1 MKNRVLFILIFFF
14 GVHDARAQQPVFISY
29 PPEKFPPVAEKITAL
44 ISNGIDFIWLG
55 TDNGLMKFDGM
66 QFSVI
71 RSDNTDASTAITQDS
86 GGTLWIAK
94 GKTLY
99 FLDKAKYQPVRFSI
113 DTLSHKINALLPD
126 NGNVWIATAGGGIF
140 IKTKDNVIIINTA
153 SGLTDDYVY
162 CLEKDD
168 EGNIWAG
175 TDQGITILSREQP
188 FRAVKRISAN
198 NGLPDAIVR
207 RLKKTE
213 DKKMVIGMQQAGIAI
228 TDMSQVV
235 YPITSSWTY
244 GEVNDLV
251 TDGTSIWVA
260 TEKGGFVFISSS
272 SAQPVSFIQAETQTF
287 THISAATKTDDGF
300 IWFASGGRLY
310 KTAGMKW
317 AWLKSSNGKNL
328 RNIHAVFSDSQNNLW
343 FTPDSGLMVLGYD
356 NSVRHLALPV
366 VNSNTDITC
375 FYEDECEN
383 IWIGTVGSGL
393 FRYEKRTDQI
403 RKANLPQNE
412 SAFQNILSLNG
423 KANTLWVATFGGV
436 FKTSISNCS
445 VEKPQLTVE
454 PLKTG
459 QRIGNFYVYQV
470 FVDTKGKTWFA
481 TDGNGLICYDHGEIV
496 HFDATPFS
504 KENVVYSI
512 AEDKKNILWLS
523 VHNGGLIRFDGKQF
537 RQFTEKNGLKSN
549 DVQSVIHDG
558 KNRLVLT
565 YENGL
570 DFFNTETEFVYSP
583 GKEFGFEAINPDLN
597 AAAVDRKGNIWIG
610 TSQGII
616 KLSSAYSHDSIRP
629 HAVLCQAA
637 LPGSTKLISNQE
649 TLNHNENLISLLFC
663 GFWNAAPEQLVY
675 RYKLNGSDAWITT
688 ADRQIVLSG
697 LNPGS
702 YQVTF
707 QASHNPSFLFPAESA
722 FHFTVLKPLW
732 KRTWFLGLLA
742 LTLAAFIFFF
752 IRLRENQLRK
762 MENLEKEKAIY
773 QYETLKSQVN
783 PHFLFN
789 SLNTLISVIE
799 TESREEASHFAQQL
813 SDFFRSTLSLRE
825 RDFIT
830 LKEEMDMAQA
840 FIQILVKRF
849 GNRIK
854 INTETE
860 KTALEK
866 KILPMALQML
876 IENALKHNA
885 ATSEQPLKINIRSEE
900 GCVLVTNNINPKKN
914 PEVSTQTG
922 LQNIIN
928 RYRHYGREDV
938 EVIND
943 GKVFK
948 VKLPL
953 LNSIA

>member
-1 MKNRVLFILIFFF
+1 MKNRILFILIFFF

-44 ISNGIDFIWLG
+44 SSNGLDFIWLG
-55 TDNGLMKFDGM
+55 TDNGLMRFDGM
-66 QFSVI
+66 QFNVI
-71 RSDNTDASTAITQDS
+71 SSENSNAPKAIIQDS
-86 GGTLWIAK
+86 VGTLWIAK
-94 GKTLY
+94 EKTLY
-99 FLDKAKYQPVRFSI
+99 FLDKTNNKPVRFSI
-113 DTLSHKINALLPD
+113 DNLSHEINALLPD
-126 NGNVWIATAGGGIF
+126 NGNVWMATAGGGIV
-140 IKTKDNVIIINTA
+140 IKTKDNFVFVNTA
-153 SGLTDDYVY
+153 SGLSDDYVY

-175 TDQGITILSREQP
+175 TDQGITILSKEQP
-188 FRAVKRISAN
+188 FRVLKRISVN

-207 RLKKTE
+207 RLKRTD
-213 DKKMVIGMQQAGIAI
+213 DKKMIIGMQQAGIAI
-228 TDMSQVV
+228 TDNSQEV

-251 TDGTSIWVA
+251 TDGRGIWVA

-272 SAQPVSFIQAETQTF
+272 IAQPVSFTQAETQTF
-287 THISAATKTDDGF
+287 NHVSAAVKTDDGF

-343 FTPDSGLMVLGYD
+343 FTPDSGLMVLSYD
-356 NSVRHLALPV
+356 NSFRHLSLPA

-393 FRYEKRTDQI
+393 FRYEKQTGQI
-403 RKANLPQNE
+403 RKVNLPQNE

-423 KANTLWVATFGGV
+423 KTNTLWVATFGGV
-436 FKTSISNCS
+436 FKTSTGNCS
-445 VEKPQLTVE
+445 NEKPQLTVE

-470 FVDTKGKTWFA
+470 FVDSKGKTWFA

-496 HFDATPFS
+496 HYDATPFS
-504 KENVVYSI
+504 RENVVYSV
-512 AEDKKNILWLS
+512 AEDRKGNLWFS

-537 RQFTEKNGLKSN
+537 RQFTTIDGLKSN
-549 DVQSVIHDG
+549 AIQSVIHDG
-558 KNRLVLT
+558 RNRLVLT
-565 YENGL
+565 YENGI
-570 DFFNTETEFVYSP
+570 DFFNTETGFVYSP
-583 GKEFGFEAINPDLN
+583 GKEFGFETINPDLN

-610 TSQGII
+610 TSQGVIR
-616 KLSSAYSHDSIRP
+616 LSSVYSPDSIRP
-629 HAVLCQAA
+629 YAVLCHAA
-637 LPGSTKLISNQE
+637 LPGSIKFISNGE
-649 TLNHNENLISLLFC
+649 SLNHNENLISLLFC

-675 RYKLNGSDAWITT
+675 RYKLNSSDAWITT

-697 LNPGS
+697 LNPGN
-702 YQVTF
+702 YELTF
-707 QASHNPSFLFPAESA
+707 QTSHNPSFLFPAEST
-722 FHFTVLKPLW
+722 FHFTILKPLW
-732 KRTWFLGLLA
+732 KRTWFLALLA
-742 LTLAAFIFFF
+742 FALTAFIFTF

-762 MENLEKEKAIY
+762 MEILEKEKTIY

-813 SDFFRSTLSLRE
+813 SDFYRSSLSLRE
-825 RDFIT
+825 RDFIS
-830 LKEEMDMAQA
+830 LKEEMDMAQT

-854 INTETE
+854 VKTETE
-860 KTALEK
+860 KAALEK

-900 GCVLVTNNINPKKN
+900 GYVLVTNNVNPKN
-914 PEVSTQTG
+914 IPEASTQTG

-943 GKVFK
+943 GKMFT

-953 LNSIA
+953 LNSIS